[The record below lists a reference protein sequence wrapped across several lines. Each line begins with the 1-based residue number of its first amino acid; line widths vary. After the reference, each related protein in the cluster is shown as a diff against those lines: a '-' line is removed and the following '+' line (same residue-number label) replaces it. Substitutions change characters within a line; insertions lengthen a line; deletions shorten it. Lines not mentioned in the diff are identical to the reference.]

1 MEIPIQLNYRQKM
14 FTEKP
19 ILKNNLLMPLAT
31 KNRINEIKE
40 EINSVNSPVIINGL
54 FLMLVSYLESMR
66 KEILRYYLKYF
77 PEKINKEK
85 IEISINIIRENRDF
99 YLIES
104 FVSEYIE
111 KISNS
116 QILKIFYRA
125 LDIKE
130 PDKDLN
136 NNIKNIQEK
145 RNQLKRF

>member
-116 QILKIFYRA
+116 
-125 LDIKE
+125 
-130 PDKDLN
+130 
-136 NNIKNIQEK
+136 
-145 RNQLKRF
+145 